1 MIFQQPPARVC
12 SCSQS
17 LEASF
22 RVAQSEAEFAQLTE
36 APRHRKIG
44 VAPGLISQRFPI
56 TRERAWTLAADHADD
71 ETAAFLTQ
79 N

>member
-17 LEASF
+17 PEASF
-22 RVAQSEAEFAQLTE
+22 RVAQSEAESARLTE
-36 APRHRKIG
+36 ALRHRKFG
-44 VAPGLISQRFPI
+44 VAPGLIGQRFLI
-56 TRERAWTLAADHADD
+56 TRERAWSSLLTMPTTK
-71 ETAAFLTQ
+71 TAALLTQ

>member
-36 APRHRKIG
+36 ALRHRKIA

-56 TRERAWTLAADHADD
+56 TRSGPGRSL
-71 ETAAFLTQ
+71 LTMPTTKRRRC
-79 N
+79 